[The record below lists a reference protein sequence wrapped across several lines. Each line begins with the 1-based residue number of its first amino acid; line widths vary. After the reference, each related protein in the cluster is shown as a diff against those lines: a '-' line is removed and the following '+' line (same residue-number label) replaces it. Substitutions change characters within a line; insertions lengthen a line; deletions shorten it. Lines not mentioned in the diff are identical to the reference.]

1 MSRSLKLLLATL
13 ALALTGAAPAL
24 AQSTVSTP
32 EAKTLYQTGP
42 SGRFL
47 VDGPWLFRLD
57 DANKGLG
64 DRFFAQASTSG
75 WSRTTVPNAW
85 NAGDTSDKSFAGSVG
100 WYRKDLRLPSAAK
113 DRDWIVRFESVNY
126 RSRVWLNG
134 TEIGQNT
141 GAYLP
146 FELRLPAAK
155 LKRGGVNR
163 LVVRVENK
171 RKTTDFPPSGLSAS
185 GTPTGGWWNY
195 GGLLREVYLRQVDRL
210 DMSAVRVVPNLP
222 NPSGA
227 ATVTARVT
235 VRNLSTS
242 PARTRLSGTY
252 GTQALDL
259 GVQTIPPVSSRE
271 FTKTIRIARP
281 RLWAPGSP
289 NLYPVRLAAR
299 VGDTVLQRWFERSG
313 IRSIK
318 VVDGTWLLNG
328 RKLDVRGFGLHEDDP
343 KVGFAIGNDVRKRQL
358 DEVQEAGATMIRAH
372 YPLHPYYY
380 EQADERGILMWSEI
394 PVYALKTEALAKT
407 VVRKLAAKE
416 MAQNILV
423 NGSHPSVVVW
433 SVGNEL
439 SSRPGPAQTDYIRR
453 AAGVAKSLDPT
464 RPVGYA
470 VAAYPAAGCQATA
483 YAPLDVLGINDYF
496 GWYPGPNGQIADR
509 DLLSGYLDSV
519 HACYPKKAVLVSEFG
534 AEANRP
540 GPVEEKGTYAFQQ
553 DFINF
558 RAQVY
563 AAKPWLAGSIYWA
576 LEEFKVRPN
585 WDGGNPRPS
594 PPLHQKA
601 VIALGGAK
609 KPAYADLQRF
619 FKATQQI
626 GPVPGT

>member
-1 MSRSLKLLLATL
+1 MSRTLKALLATL
-13 ALALTGAAPAL
+13 ALVLLGAAPAL

-32 EAKTLYQTGP
+32 TAKTLYETGP

-57 DANKGLG
+57 DADRGIG
-64 DRFFAQASTSG
+64 DRYMRQTSTAG

-85 NAGDTSDKSFAGSVG
+85 NGSDTSDKSFQGSVG

-113 DRDWIVRFESVNY
+113 GKDWVVRFESVNY
-126 RSRVWLNG
+126 RSRIWLNG
-134 TEIGQNT
+134 KPIGQNT

-146 FELRLPAAK
+146 FELRLPASD
-155 LKRGGVNR
+155 LKRTGVNR
-163 LVVRVENK
+163 LVIRVENK
-171 RKTTDFPPSGLSAS
+171 RTTTDFPPSGLSSS
-185 GTPTGGWWNY
+185 GTEIGGWWNY
-195 GGLLREVYLRQVDRL
+195 GGLLREVYLREVDRL
-210 DMSAVRVVPNLP
+210 DMSSVAVVPDLP
-222 NPSGA
+222 CGTCA
-227 ATVTARVT
+227 ATVTAKVT
-235 VRNLSTS
+235 VRNLSDST
-242 PARTRLSGTY
+242 ARTTLAGTY
-252 GTQALDL
+252 GKQSLNL
-259 GVQTIPPVSSRE
+259 GTQTIPAASSRE
-271 FTKTIRIARP
+271 FTKRIRIAKP

-289 NLYPVRLAAR
+289 ELYTVRLAAR
-299 VGDTVLQRWFERSG
+299 VGKTVEQRWFERSG

-318 VVDGTWLLNG
+318 VVDGQWLLNG
-328 RKLDVRGFGLHEDDP
+328 RKLTVRGFGLHEDDQ
-343 KVGFAIGNDVRKRQL
+343 KLGSAIGNDIRKRQL
-358 DEVQEAGATMIRAH
+358 DEAQDLGATIIRAH

-380 EQADERGILMWSEI
+380 EQADERGLLMWSEI
-394 PVYALKTEALAKT
+394 PVYALKTPALAKES
-407 VVRKLAAKE
+407 VRAQGAQE
-416 MAQNILV
+416 MAKMIKA
-423 NGSHPSVVVW
+423 NGSHPSIVVW

-439 SSRPGPAQTDYIRR
+439 SSRPGPAQTDYIKR

-470 VAAYPAAGCQATA
+470 VAAYPAAGCQTTA
-483 YAPLDVLGINDYF
+483 YGPLDVLGINDYF

-509 DLLSGYLDSV
+509 DLLSPYLDGV

-534 AEANRP
+534 AEANRT

-576 LEEFKVRPN
+576 LEEFKVRPM

-601 VIALGGAK
+601 VIAVDGTH

-619 FKATQQI
+619 FRSAPQI
-626 GPVPGT
+626 GPVGGQ